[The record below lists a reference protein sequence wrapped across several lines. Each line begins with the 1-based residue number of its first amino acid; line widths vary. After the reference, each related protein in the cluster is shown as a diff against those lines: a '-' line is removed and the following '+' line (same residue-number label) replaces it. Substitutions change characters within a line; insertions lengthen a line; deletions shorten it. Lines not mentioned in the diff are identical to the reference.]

1 MDVPEGHICC
11 GSAGTYNLLQ
21 PEIADRLRARKVA
34 NIERLRPDVIA
45 TGNIGCISQ
54 IAAGTALPIV
64 HTAALLDW
72 ATGGP
77 LPQALAQSRAA
88 PAAMA
93 DAAD

>member
-1 MDVPEGHICC
+1 M
-11 GSAGTYNLLQ
+11 
-21 PEIADRLRARKVA
+21 A

-54 IAAGTALPIV
+54 IAAGTRIPIV

-77 LPQALAQSRAA
+77 LPQALADADVRAVPA
-88 PAAMA
+88 PLA